1 VKEINQSTALVFD
14 HGLGISVAR
23 RLARNGFKRVLYH
36 SHWEDGFPT
45 INKGIIGDGFDDI
58 ERCED
63 VFSVINEVDTWV
75 FPDILHSGFQEH
87 LVSLGKAVWGSR
99 RADSLELYRQK
110 FHKVLGEV
118 GLDVPTFKAFQGLT
132 AVREHLRT
140 VEDKYLKISKW
151 RGSMETRHWR
161 SWELDEGLLD
171 MLAVRFGPA
180 KELITFLVFDAI
192 DTPLEIGSDTYG
204 VDGQWPSLMLHGIEK
219 KDASYLS
226 AVTKIED
233 MPEPLLRVLEA
244 FSPVLEKYRM
254 RNQWSTEV
262 RVLED
267 KAYFTDPTPRL
278 GLPSTSSQLE
288 AWGNFPKIV
297 HAGAHG
303 ELINPK
309 PEGLFTAEVIVNL
322 KAEKGQWGIMEV
334 PPELEQWFKPANC
347 GCIDGRLVFPCEPD
361 SKLDSIGWLV
371 AIGNTPKEAVGNL
384 KEYVELL
391 PDGTSADIASLAGA
405 IKDVDE
411 EAKAD
416 IHFTDKPMPEPA
428 EVMA

>member
-1 VKEINQSTALVFD
+1 MRIEDSTCLVFD
-14 HGLGISVAR
+14 HGLGISIAR
-23 RLARNGFKRVLYH
+23 RLAKKFKRVLYH

-45 INKGIIGDGFDDI
+45 INKGIIGDGFEDI

-87 LVSLGKAVWGSR
+87 LVSLGKSVWGSR

-132 AVREHLRT
+132 AAREHLRT
-140 VEDKYLKISKW
+140 SEDKYLKISKW

-161 SWELDEGLLD
+161 SWDLDEGLLD
-171 MLAVRFGPA
+171 VLAVRFGPA
-180 KELITFLVFDAI
+180 KELITFLVFDSI
-192 DTPLEIGSDTYG
+192 DTPLEIGSDTYC
-204 VDGQWPSLMLHGIEK
+204 VDGRWPSLMLHGIEK

-244 FSPVLEKYRM
+244 FSPVLAKYQM

-267 KAYFTDPTPRL
+267 KSYFTDPTPRL

-288 AWGNFPKIV
+288 AWGNFPEIV
-297 HAGAHG
+297 HAGANG
-303 ELINPK
+303 ELIEPE
-309 PEGLFTAEVIVNL
+309 PEGMFTVEVIVNL
-322 KAEKGQWGIMEV
+322 KSEKGQWGIMEV
-334 PPELEQWFKPANC
+334 PPQLGQWFKPANC

-361 SKLDSIGWLV
+361 SKLDSVGWLV
-371 AIGNTPKEAVGNL
+371 AIGDTPTEAIEKL
-384 KEYVELL
+384 KEYVGLL
-391 PDGTSADIASLAGA
+391 PDGASADIANLADA
-405 IKDVDE
+405 IKTADDE
-411 EAKAD
+411 AEAD
-416 IHFTDKPMPEPA
+416 IEFTDKPMPEPA
-428 EVMA
+428 EVLA